1 MPSETAPNIR
11 ANRVMATTSSTIVN
25 PASAPAGTTG
35 RLRTLM
41 RTSDR
46 GRGRRGH
53 GRWRTAVRLIGSTR
67 GELNPPEGLLEDGL
81 ALAEGERAAGGPE
94 LGAALADVDH
104 PVGTGDGAA
113 LGRLVALAAHVHLD
127 VAHAAAA
134 EDAEQRQLAPGAG
147 ATARAGATGGGGGRG
162 DAAAASRGGGRGGA
176 AADQRLERVLG
187 GERDRRR
194 RRHGGGGRRH
204 ARLGRGGG
212 GGPGPAA
219 AGRRGEHDLGRRG
232 RPAAEGRGDQ
242 RVEHQ
247 QHHAVGG
254 VGVVVVVA
262 GPGAAPPA
270 PAATLTLACWNTIR
284 VMLAVSVP
292 EPVVALGTAAPPLV
306 PPLEPDPA
314 TLTERTSTERGGM
327 CDAGSGLLT
336 RF

>member
-35 RLRTLM
+35 RLRTLR

-53 GRWRTAVRLIGSTR
+53 GSWRTAVRLIGSTR

-113 LGRLVALAAHVHLD
+113 LGRLVALAVQVHLD

-147 ATARAGATGGGGGRG
+147 ATA
-162 DAAAASRGGGRGGA
+162 RGGGRGGA

-247 QHHAVGG
+247 QHHAEGGGAEDQGALPLVGPLRRG
-254 VGVVVVVA
+254 LRLGRHGATSFPRPSRRPA
-262 GPGAAPPA
+262 GRRRAR
-270 PAATLTLACWNTIR
+270 PAACT
-284 VMLAVSVP
+284 P
-292 EPVVALGTAAPPLV
+292 TAAWSPSPT
-306 PPLEPDPA
+306 PSSA
-314 TLTERTSTERGGM
+314 S
-327 CDAGSGLLT
+327 ASWWWW
-336 RF
+336 